1 VHLVRRTTARETKDT
16 DSHVRRC
23 ALLAAALAVAVV
35 VTGAAQAA
43 DPSLELAVRYAP
55 VVRLVQQTEPCKHGE
70 AYVPTDVNL
79 VLASPEVVLRGPWDR
94 TNVIKVAPSAA
105 DLSSGLFDYHLDFP
119 GSAVAPGCTYDEW
132 SHRINNG
139 HAPTMYAHVV
149 SERAHPGQLAL
160 QYWFFY
166 VFNNFNDKHEGD
178 WEMIQLDFDAATPA
192 QALERK
198 PAMVGFSQHEGAE
211 SAHWGDSK
219 VQIVDGT
226 HPVVYPALGS
236 HANYYTSALH
246 LGRSAAQG
254 VGCDDTTGPSTEF
267 RPEVALIPT
276 GRAGYLSAYPWLGYE
291 GHWGEEHEGFYN
303 GPTGPNTKPQWTEP
317 ITWAT
322 TAWHDNSFSL
332 PAGGSIGVTATG
344 FFCGAIAAG
353 SSVLTALVHSPS
365 PVYLALALLFVLIL
379 WLTSRTQWHPS
390 APLHLERR
398 RRWGAIVA
406 ASRRMYFGH
415 LPVFLGVGLLFIP
428 LGLLITGVQY
438 LLFRVGNFNGL
449 VNSAGSTNAVVDFL
463 ALALGIVI
471 TLFGLAVVNAATAV
485 VMLDIDAGRKAS
497 ARAAYRKV
505 LPKIGPLLGVT
516 LLAAVFL
523 ALVSFTSIGVFLAIW
538 LVVRWAF
545 LAQAVVLD
553 DASGLSCLRRSSHL
567 VRGNWWRAASLLFF
581 VTVIA
586 LLLGPLI
593 GMLLLFVTSASF
605 NFINLI
611 SSVVFVFVLP
621 YAAVA
626 STYMYFDLRV
636 ARRRDEEAVEAAG
649 DVLPAEVA
657 S

>member
-1 VHLVRRTTARETKDT
+1 
-16 DSHVRRC
+16 
-23 ALLAAALAVAVV
+23 LAAAAVSAGLVTAVPAR
-35 VTGAAQAA
+35 GA
-43 DPSLELAVRYAP
+43 DPSLILARRYAP
-55 VVRLVQQTEPCKHGE
+55 VVRVVQQKEPCKHGE
-70 AYVPTDVNL
+70 AYTPTNVDL
-79 VLASPEVVLRGPWDR
+79 VLGSPEVALRGPWDR
-94 TNVIKVAPSAA
+94 TNIIKVAPGAE
-105 DLSSGLFDYHLDFP
+105 DLSSGLFGYHLDLP

-132 SHRINNG
+132 SHRINKG
-139 HAPTMYAHVV
+139 HDAMTYARVV
-149 SERAHPGQLAL
+149 SERAHPDQLAI

-166 VFNNFNDKHEGD
+166 VFNDFNDKHEGD

-192 QALERK
+192 QALGQR

-211 SAHWGDSK
+211 SARWGDAK
-219 VQIVDGT
+219 LELVDGT

-236 HANYYTSALH
+236 HANYYTPALH

-254 VGCDDTTGPSTEF
+254 VGCDDTTGPSTEL
-267 RPEVALIPT
+267 RPQVALIPT
-276 GRAGYLSAYPWLGYE
+276 GGAAYLRAYPWLGYE
-291 GHWGEEHEGFYN
+291 GHWGEQHEGFYN

-322 TAWHDNSFSL
+322 TAWHENSFSI

-353 SSVLTALVHSPS
+353 SSLLTALVHSPS

-379 WLTSRTQWHPS
+379 WLSSRTQWHPS

-398 RRWGAIVA
+398 RRWGAIIA

-415 LPVFLGVGLLFIP
+415 LPVFVGVGLLFIP

-438 LLFRVGNFNGL
+438 LLFRVGGFNGL

-463 ALALGIVI
+463 AFALGIVI
-471 TLFGLAVVNAATAV
+471 TMFGLAVVNAATTVAMV
-485 VMLDIDAGRKAS
+485 EIDAERKAS
-497 ARAAYRKV
+497 ARAAYREV
-505 LPKIGPLLGVT
+505 LPKVGPLLGVA
-516 LLAAVFL
+516 LIAAVFI
-523 ALVSFTSIGVFLAIW
+523 ALVSFTSIGVFLGIW

-553 DASGLSCLRRSSHL
+553 DTSGFSGLRRSAQL
-567 VRGNWWRAASLLFF
+567 VRGNWWRAASLLVF
-581 VTVIA
+581 VTLIA

-593 GMLLLFVTSASF
+593 GVLLLFVTSASF

-621 YAAVA
+621 FAAVA

-636 ARRRDEEAVEAAG
+636 AKRRDEETAEAAG
-649 DVLPAEVA
+649 DVLPAEA
-657 S
+657 PS